1 MPLKL
6 ILLLSCSLL
15 LTLPLS
21 AALSPQPEVPLT
33 AQELRQQIRE
43 HRQMERASL
52 SRSERRA
59 QRRERRRE
67 LRQTLRDFRRGE
79 VDGETVLYA
88 IIALL
93 LPPLAVYLAEGQVV
107 TGNLYLNLL
116 LVLGAIVLTIIL
128 GSFLW
133 FIPAIVHALL
143 VVFGSI

>member
-1 MPLKL
+1 MPLKF
-6 ILLLSCSLL
+6 ILLLCCSFFLS
-15 LTLPLS
+15 LPLS
-21 AALSPQPEVPLT
+21 AALSPQPEVPLSG
-33 AQELRQQIRE
+33 QELREQIRE
-43 HRQMERASL
+43 HRRMERATL

-67 LRQTLRDFRRGE
+67 LRQTMRDFRRGE

-93 LPPLAVYLAEGQVV
+93 LPPLAVYLAEGQVA

-116 LVLGAIVLTIIL
+116 LALGGIVLTIIF

-143 VVFGSI
+143 VVFGSV

>member
-1 MPLKL
+1 MPLKF

-15 LTLPLS
+15 LALPLS

-43 HRQMERASL
+43 HRQMERATL

-67 LRQTLRDFRRGE
+67 FRQTLRDFRRGE

-93 LPPLAVYLAEGQVV
+93 LPPLAVYLAEGQVA

-133 FIPAIVHALL
+133 FVPAIVHALL
-143 VVFGSI
+143 VVFGSV